1 MSKDIPLDPAI
12 SELAGKIIT
21 ELSNHVVELIATT
34 GANNFR
40 FMTPQNIKDVNGYLR
55 SEESKKTKPL
65 DNPIGGLMFTIAPD
79 LIEGDI
85 TEVIVSAFPDDMR
98 VLQFIK
104 DRTTLAIE
112 SDMVKSFELCAT
124 WEELT
129 NTYTSIMPRPEV
141 KGSKFSL
148 GQVVITANADTTFTH
163 EERQEMLHRHV
174 RGDWGDCGAE
184 DSQTNEEALT
194 LGNRIMSVY
203 NHPKHT
209 CWIITERDRSV
220 TTILLPEEY

>member
-1 MSKDIPLDPAI
+1 MNTEQIPQEY
-12 SELAGKIIT
+12 SQLAEKIIT
-21 ELSNHVVELIATT
+21 ELSSNVMELMSAT

-40 FMTPQNIKDVNGYLR
+40 YMTAQHIKDVNAFLR

-65 DNPIGGLMFTIAPD
+65 DNPIGGLMFTIEPN
-79 LIEGDI
+79 LIDGGI

-104 DRTTLAIE
+104 DGRSLAKE
-112 SDMVKSFELCAT
+112 SELVKSFELCAT

-129 NTYTSIMPRPEV
+129 DTFTSIMPRPEV

-148 GQVVITANADTTFTH
+148 GQVVITANANTTFTH
-163 EERQEMLHRHV
+163 EERLEMLHRHV